1 MVVGILP
8 ERDAVEAGGRIAG
21 HTAERQSAAG
31 RHAQAVAVAKV
42 HNRALAERFGEEPHL
57 DREVATAELAVGIV
71 VGGILPR
78 HGTVHVGKI
87 DGVELLQRFA
97 PAAGHGHL
105 HFHALHRRA
114 RGAVGYAA
122 RHGADAL
129 GKAHVGQFV
138 VEDGAV
144 VALVL
149 HCDAVVVVD
158 AWQGRLVGIEQI
170 VFVAGDARQRFP
182 GLALLLGTAAL
193 HDVGLG
199 QWRPLL
205 VDVPRQLH
213 QTFVAALRGIEA
225 VELRG
230 LADGLQLGGIG
241 VEHLAGDD
249 AVNAVVVRVAGVQ
262 RLLGVGHARLRVYL
276 VLRIVVLV
284 GSAVLP
290 LEGCLH
296 IGGLKLVDGGFF
308 VAHIDAELMAE
319 TLGIGIRGPGEDK
332 AVRLLVHPE
341 VVDGYRARG
350 VHSD

>member
-1 MVVGILP
+1 M
-8 ERDAVEAGGRIAG
+8 
-21 HTAERQSAAG
+21 
-31 RHAQAVAVAKV
+31 
-42 HNRALAERFGEEPHL
+42 
-57 DREVATAELAVGIV
+57 
-71 VGGILPR
+71 
-78 HGTVHVGKI
+78 
-87 DGVELLQRFA
+87 
-97 PAAGHGHL
+97 
-105 HFHALHRRA
+105 
-114 RGAVGYAA
+114 
-122 RHGADAL
+122 
-129 GKAHVGQFV
+129 
-138 VEDGAV
+138 EDGAV
-144 VALVL
+144 VALVF
-149 HCDAVVVVD
+149 HDDTVVVVD
-158 AWQGRLVGIEQI
+158 ARQGRLVGIEQI
-170 VFVAGDARQRFP
+170 VFVAGDARQRLP
-182 GLALLLGTAAL
+182 CLALLLGAAAL

-213 QTFVAALRGIEA
+213 QAFVAALRGIEA

-241 VEHLAGDD
+241 VEHLACDD
-249 AVNAVVVRVAGVQ
+249 AVDAVVVRVAGVQ

-276 VLRIVVLV
+276 ALRVVVLV
-284 GSAVLP
+284 GGAVLP

-296 IGGLKLVDGGFF
+296 GLKLVDGVFF